1 MKECSPM
8 DEVKDGAP
16 TAAADEDISALV
28 ARLSRRHRSGGRV
41 IERAAIM
48 AEGGNSVAILRWLAE
63 NDWEPEAE
71 AAPSTDRDGFGL
83 HGMRREAERGRAQ
96 AQAPRR
102 YISQAP
108 PGGA

>member
-1 MKECSPM
+1 M
-8 DEVKDGAP
+8 DEVKEGG
-16 TAAADEDISALV
+16 TAAAMDEDISTLV

-48 AEGGNSVAILRWLAE
+48 AEGGNSAAILQWLAD
-63 NDWEPEAE
+63 NGWEPEAD
-71 AAPSTDRDGFGL
+71 APVPSDRGGLGL

-102 YISQAP
+102 YISPAP
-108 PGGA
+108 AGD